1 MPPAHRLSPV
11 PFLVCPLPLR
21 RTLPLLRIT
30 GALTPPSR
38 AKGPAAQPLLQQE
51 IFREGGHGLHYARAL
66 RKGLL
71 RGGGGVD
78 LLEFQWVPAS
88 DKCSAQFLKKT
99 K

>member
-71 RGGGGVD
+71 RGGGVLISWNSSGFPPVT
-78 LLEFQWVPAS
+78 
-88 DKCSAQFLKKT
+88 SAQLSS
-99 K
+99 